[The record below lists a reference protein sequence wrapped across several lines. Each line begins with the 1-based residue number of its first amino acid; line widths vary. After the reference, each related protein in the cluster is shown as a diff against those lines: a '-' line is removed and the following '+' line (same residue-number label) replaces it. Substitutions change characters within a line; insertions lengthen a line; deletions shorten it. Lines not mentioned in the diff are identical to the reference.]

1 VAPQASSLHNQPFFE
16 SSIADP
22 HGAKRWYAVLL
33 RTIGIVS
40 DALVARPDGPPKLP
54 GAGSVGPLAYP
65 MRRFQGK
72 GSQER
77 GQALKAFLAQIPDL
91 YPSRATLR

>member
-1 VAPQASSLHNQPFFE
+1 MLA
-16 SSIADP
+16 
-22 HGAKRWYAVLL
+22 LL
-33 RTIGIVS
+33 DTSDRDSCVERTIGIVS
-40 DALVARPDGPPKLP
+40 AADMAHLDGPPKLP

-77 GQALKAFLAQIPDL
+77 GKALKAFLAQLPDL
-91 YPSRATLR
+91 SPPLRAPMP